1 MSDAFNQP
9 GAAAPSPLPASSPSV
24 TSRRSSGGLAGWVMA
39 VIVVLILAVA
49 GGLFTAWVV
58 ANMRAVPAP
67 VAFASPT
74 PAQHASSCLGC
85 ASPSAPAASSTPG
98 PRFTPTPTPTVELT
112 PPPFTYVVGPGD
124 KLVNIA
130 AMFQV
135 DVQDIINLNNISNPN
150 KIFVG
155 EQLLIPGY
163 GVQPTPKPH
172 KTPKPT

>member
-1 MSDAFNQP
+1 
-9 GAAAPSPLPASSPSV
+9 V
-24 TSRRSSGGLAGWVMA
+24 AGWVVA
-39 VIVVLILAVA
+39 VVVVLILAVA

-74 PAQHASSCLGC
+74 PVPNASGCNC

-98 PRFTPTPTPTVELT
+98 PRFTPTPAPTVELT
-112 PPPFTYVVGPGD
+112 AAPFTYVVGPGD

-130 AMFQV
+130 GMFQV
-135 DVQDIINLNNISNPN
+135 DVQDIIDLNNISNPN

-163 GVQPTPKPH
+163 GVQPTPKPT
-172 KTPKPT
+172 KKPK